1 MPLLRM
7 KAEGFIEDS
16 MPAMASTLLTAQCVV
31 VWSHPWKKYISV
43 DSLLAGEPKV
53 SAVGRTRSENL
64 MAGFRP
70 ADAAAL
76 ARDHYAAN

>member
-1 MPLLRM
+1 MSACLVTT
-7 KAEGFIEDS
+7 AAYAQTA
-16 MPAMASTLLTAQCVV
+16 AMASTLLTAQCVV

-76 ARDHYAAN
+76 ARDHYAASA

>member
-1 MPLLRM
+1 MVSVNQNSIL
-7 KAEGFIEDS
+7 
-16 MPAMASTLLTAQCVV
+16 
-31 VWSHPWKKYISV
+31 SHPWKKYISV

-70 ADAAAL
+70 ADAAAFL
-76 ARDHYAAN
+76 F